1 MTSRVRAK
9 FVPLR
14 GGLDLVTPFG
24 QVNPGSAIEMRN
36 YEISTTGGYRRVDG
50 YERMDGRAA
59 PHLGNPVGYAPR
71 VDLKAVMEDA
81 PESEYPSYV
90 QGERLL
96 TPAVLRIPL
105 VDLDLDLGQRFDY
118 VNQFALS
125 INDSAVAHYLIGQYP
140 NAEALLKAIE
150 ALPGIEQARLV
161 EDAIEIS
168 TGIEPPGGGHPS
180 IALLAADFQRINPL
194 EEDTTETRREAIEPL
209 PGQGPVRGVAIF
221 QGKVI
226 ASRDHEDQN
235 FLYVATD
242 EGWAGLTLP
251 APRIGGGEVR
261 FAIGNFSGNPGDE
274 ALYLV
279 DGRNPVLEIKGESL
293 TVTEIPDC
301 RSVVGALTL
310 YPSLVAIHKGH
321 LFVGYPA
328 GSVQHSGIG
337 DPFAWDVDAG
347 AGEIALGQPLVEIA
361 GLPGD
366 ALGLFTEESV
376 RVLYGTSAADWRVER
391 VGSAIDGVRV
401 IPNTIQTLGEPLF
414 ADSLGVRALATVSA
428 YGNFRMSTATAL
440 VQPLYD
446 QLRGGIRCSV
456 ISREKNQYRLLGEG
470 GSCLILTSSGEQ
482 LLGIGYAQY
491 GFEPVCAAFGPDHNG
506 HERMVV
512 GAEDGYVYDLDV
524 GDSFDG
530 EPIDAALQLH
540 FNHLGTPRNQKRFR
554 KAVFDMDVPVA
565 FDMRA
570 NLIFNYGGSDHAQHL
585 EGVADI
591 TGSHGLWNVDDWGS
605 FRWGGKQMSEGE
617 IDITGNGRN
626 LSILLYTKAIVPAY
640 ELNGLTL
647 HYSVRRLER

>member
-1 MTSRVRAK
+1 MSTRVRAQ
-9 FVPLR
+9 FVSLR
-14 GGLDLVTPFG
+14 GGLDLVTPIG
-24 QVNPGSAIEMRN
+24 QVNPGAASEMRN
-36 YEISTTGGYRRVDG
+36 YEVSTTGGYRRVDG
-50 YERMDGRAA
+50 YERLDGRAA

-71 VDLKAVMEDA
+71 VNLKDNMGEG
-81 PESEYPSYV
+81 PEAEYPVYV
-90 QGERLL
+90 QGRRLL
-96 TPAVLRIPL
+96 EPAVLRIPL
-105 VDLDLDLGQRFDY
+105 ASLDLDLGQRFDY

-140 NAEALLKAIE
+140 DAQSLFAAIE
-150 ALPGIEQARLV
+150 ALPGIEEASLV
-161 EDAIEIS
+161 EDTIEIR
-168 TGIEPPGGGHPS
+168 TGVEPPDGGHPS
-180 IALLAADFQRINPL
+180 LALLAADFEQINPI

-209 PGQGPVRGVAIF
+209 PGEGPVRGVAMF
-221 QGKVI
+221 QGRVI
-226 ASRDHEDQN
+226 ASRDAGEQN

-251 APRIGGGEVR
+251 ASRIAGGALR
-261 FAIGNFSGNPGDE
+261 FATGNFSGNPGDE
-274 ALYLV
+274 ALYVV

-301 RSVVGALTL
+301 RTVVGALTL
-310 YPSLVAIHKGH
+310 YPHLVAIHKGH

-366 ALGLFTEESV
+366 ALGLFTRESV
-376 RVLYGTSAADWRVER
+376 RVLYGTSAADWTVET
-391 VGSAIDGVRV
+391 VGNAIDGVQV
-401 IPNTIQTLGEPLF
+401 IPNTVQTLGEPLF
-414 ADSLGVRALATVSA
+414 ADNLGVRALATVSA

-446 QLRGGIRCSV
+446 QMRGGLRCSV
-456 ISREKNQYRLLGEG
+456 ISRNKNQYRLFGEG
-470 GSCLILTSSGEQ
+470 GACLILTSNGQQ
-482 LLGIGYAQY
+482 LLGVGYAQY
-491 GFEPVCAAFGPDHNG
+491 GFEPVCAAFGPDAQGN
-506 HERMVV
+506 ERIVV
-512 GAEDGYVYDLDV
+512 GAEDGFVYDMDV

-570 NLIFNYGGSDHAQHL
+570 NLIFNYGGADHAQHL

-591 TGSHGLWNVDDWGS
+591 TGSHGLWNVDDWGH
-605 FRWGGKQMSEGE
+605 FRWGGQQMSEGE
-617 IDITGNGRN
+617 IDITGSGRN
-626 LSILLYTKAIVPAY
+626 LSILLYTKGIVPAY